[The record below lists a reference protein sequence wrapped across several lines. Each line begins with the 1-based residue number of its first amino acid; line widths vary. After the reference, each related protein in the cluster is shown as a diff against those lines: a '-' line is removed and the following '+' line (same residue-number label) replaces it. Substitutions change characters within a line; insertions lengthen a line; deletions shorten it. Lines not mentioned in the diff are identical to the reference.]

1 MTSRLYYEN
10 TDSQREKKPARRRV
24 LKPGGRMLALLAVFF
39 LFYILFTFCTQFD
52 RLYAMQRDVN
62 NLEQEINQLKEKNTQ
77 LRQQLDMSQSS
88 AYVEGVAREKL
99 GLVKPGESRILSVP
113 PAAGN

>member
-1 MTSRLYYEN
+1 MTSRLYNEN
-10 TDSQREKKPARRRV
+10 LESLRQKKPVRRRV
-24 LKPGGRMLALLAVFF
+24 LKPGGRLLAVLAVF
-39 LFYILFTFCTQFD
+39 LLVYVLFTFCTQFN
-52 RLYAMQRDVN
+52 RLYAMQRDVS
-62 NLEQEINQLKEKNTQ
+62 NLEQEMNQLKEKNTQ

-99 GLVKPGESRILSVP
+99 GLVKPGESRILPVP